1 MKNLKQS
8 LSVEQLEN
16 RFEMSATACN
26 CFNGNDVDVQA
37 ASAIATP

>member
-16 RFEMSATACN
+16 RFEMSATDCS
-26 CFNGNDVDVQA
+26 CFNGNDVKVKA
-37 ASAIATP
+37 VN